1 MNKLVYLLVLC
12 SAFSLAQELPTT
24 SSRRIEPVIKPVPVP
39 EDDTPSLLFPKTKE
53 EPIFKRPSKEPK
65 INLRTDT
72 DLLDPGERFNKK
84 TFSMQDGYAGP
95 GFKSDTFLGE
105 LRTGKNQ
112 IDMICRDHQYEDGD
126 MVRVWLDDKVLVEEI
141 YLRNVFQGFQIDLK
155 PGFNKIEIEAL
166 NQGSSG
172 PNTAQFK
179 VMDKEGKILS
189 ENIWNLNAGVK
200 AVLIVIKE

>member
-1 MNKLVYLLVLC
+1 MKYVVFILLWC
-12 SAFSLAQELPTT
+12 SMFSYAQESPTT
-24 SSRRIEPVIKPVPVP
+24 TPRRIEPIIRPVPQEETGPFVLP
-39 EDDTPSLLFPKTKE
+39 ERRE
-53 EPIFKRPSKEPK
+53 ENTYKRPDREPR

-72 DLLDPGERFNKK
+72 DLMDPGERFNKK
-84 TFSMQDGYAGP
+84 SFKQDGYAGP

-105 LRTGKNQ
+105 LRTGKTVL
-112 IDMICRDHQYEDGD
+112 DMICRDHQYEDGD
-126 MVRVWLDDKVLVEEI
+126 MVRVWLDDKVLVDQI
-141 YLRNVFQGFQIDLK
+141 YLRNAYQGFQIDLK

-166 NQGSSG
+166 NQGTSG

-179 VMDKEGKILS
+179 VMDKEGKVLS